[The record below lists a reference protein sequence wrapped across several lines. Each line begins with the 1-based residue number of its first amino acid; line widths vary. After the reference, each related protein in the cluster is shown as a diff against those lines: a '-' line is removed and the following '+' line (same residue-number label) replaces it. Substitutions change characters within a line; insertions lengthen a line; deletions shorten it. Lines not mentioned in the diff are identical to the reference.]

1 MNKAREAD
9 ILAKGIIES
18 IESVTKSILRK
29 RGCEQTYDGL
39 VVSVNNDKNTADV
52 DLVYDTIYNLPNKT
66 GEDLKVG
73 DGVRVFAKSIMLT
86 DAYIGL
92 VLPTERR

>member
-9 ILAKGIIES
+9 ILAKCIIES

-29 RGCEQTYDGL
+29 KGCEQTYDG
-39 VVSVNNDKNTADV
+39 VVVNVNSDKNTADV
-52 DLVYDTIYNLPNKT
+52 NWADNNMYDLPNKT

-73 DGVRVFAKSIMLT
+73 DGVRVFAKNILLT